1 MRYLLGLDLGTSSVR
16 AAVVDPEGRLV
27 GVAGEEYPI
36 VAPQLG
42 WAEQDPEA
50 WVNAAYRTV
59 RSVLN
64 QVGISGSEV
73 LAVGLSGQMHGL
85 VLVDENGMCLRPA
98 IIWPDKR
105 TEAQRRQLA
114 QKLNQNELYQITGL
128 PLATG
133 FLGLSLLWVK
143 EHEPETYSRIRKV
156 LLPKDY
162 IRYRLTG
169 QLATDPTDASGTLLF
184 DVAARKWSE
193 DLLGGLELAPELLPS
208 VLESLQIGG
217 ELTPEAAE
225 ATGLLAGTPV
235 AVGGGD
241 QAMAALGLGL
251 KPGEVASTIAT
262 GGQLVT
268 ITPETIIDPGRRM
281 HTLSYITPERSILMG
296 AVLAAGL
303 SLRWFRDTLGQ
314 LEKEAARN
322 LGVSAY
328 ELLSLEAARAAPGS
342 DGLFFLPYLSGER
355 TPHMD
360 PRARGCFIGLTLSHT
375 KAHMARAV
383 MEGVSFALKDSLLIM
398 QELGVGI
405 ERIIL
410 SGGGARSR
418 VWQQIQADIYGFP
431 VQVVQRDEHS
441 SYGAALAAGVAA
453 GEYRDLSDALSRA
466 RSDELLQAE
475 YVYPI
480 EGNVKLYQ
488 EQYEYYKALYPAL
501 KTVFGGESG
510 E

>member
-251 KPGEVASTIAT
+251 KPGKW
-262 GGQLVT
+262 
-268 ITPETIIDPGRRM
+268 PP
-281 HTLSYITPERSILMG
+281 
-296 AVLAAGL
+296 
-303 SLRWFRDTLGQ
+303 
-314 LEKEAARN
+314 
-322 LGVSAY
+322 
-328 ELLSLEAARAAPGS
+328 LLPQEGS
-342 DGLFFLPYLSGER
+342 WSQSPTR
-355 TPHMD
+355 P
-360 PRARGCFIGLTLSHT
+360 
-375 KAHMARAV
+375 
-383 MEGVSFALKDSLLIM
+383 LLI
-398 QELGVGI
+398 QGDVCI
-405 ERIIL
+405 
-410 SGGGARSR
+410 
-418 VWQQIQADIYGFP
+418 P
-431 VQVVQRDEHS
+431 
-441 SYGAALAAGVAA
+441 
-453 GEYRDLSDALSRA
+453 
-466 RSDELLQAE
+466 
-475 YVYPI
+475 
-480 EGNVKLYQ
+480 
-488 EQYEYYKALYPAL
+488 
-501 KTVFGGESG
+501 
-510 E
+510 

>member
-184 DVAARKWSE
+184 DVA
-193 DLLGGLELAPELLPS
+193 
-208 VLESLQIGG
+208 G
-217 ELTPEAAE
+217 EKM
-225 ATGLLAGTPV
+225 V
-235 AVGGGD
+235 
-241 QAMAALGLGL
+241 
-251 KPGEVASTIAT
+251 
-262 GGQLVT
+262 
-268 ITPETIIDPGRRM
+268 
-281 HTLSYITPERSILMG
+281 
-296 AVLAAGL
+296 
-303 SLRWFRDTLGQ
+303 
-314 LEKEAARN
+314 
-322 LGVSAY
+322 
-328 ELLSLEAARAAPGS
+328 
-342 DGLFFLPYLSGER
+342 
-355 TPHMD
+355 
-360 PRARGCFIGLTLSHT
+360 
-375 KAHMARAV
+375 
-383 MEGVSFALKDSLLIM
+383 
-398 QELGVGI
+398 
-405 ERIIL
+405 
-410 SGGGARSR
+410 
-418 VWQQIQADIYGFP
+418 
-431 VQVVQRDEHS
+431 
-441 SYGAALAAGVAA
+441 
-453 GEYRDLSDALSRA
+453 
-466 RSDELLQAE
+466 
-475 YVYPI
+475 
-480 EGNVKLYQ
+480 
-488 EQYEYYKALYPAL
+488 
-501 KTVFGGESG
+501 
-510 E
+510 